1 MDKKTLKHTLSFAD
15 AFTFLKNFRYKPRNE
30 WTKDERTIFKI
41 CNFIVLSKKRINKT
55 FLAFSSLA
63 KLSDKSHYNY
73 NEVDIIKIK
82 DLLLQNLEE
91 TLQKFNKKIRLFK
104 EEDIN
109 IVQEHL
115 KKIKEENLR
124 LENENKRLN
133 FVITNYIRENELL
146 KIDEVKEILNK
157 KNIKENFKKSRKTN
171 GSREENMR
179 KFIEKWKKGLTTFE
193 INEEIV
199 NENLTVKKEL
209 KKKVKL

>member
-1 MDKKTLKHTLSFAD
+1 MDKRKQKRQLSFAD
-15 AFTFLKNFRYKPRNE
+15 AFTFLKKFRYKPRNE
-30 WTKDERTIFKI
+30 WTKEERTIFKI

-73 NEVDIIKIK
+73 NEIDILKIK
-82 DLLLQNLEE
+82 DLLLQNLEQ
-91 TLQKFNKKIRLFK
+91 TLQKFNKNIRLFK

-115 KKIKEENLR
+115 KKLKDENLR
-124 LENENKRLN
+124 LENENRRLN

-146 KIDEVKEILNK
+146 KIDEVKEILSK
-157 KNIKENFKKSRKTN
+157 KNIKEKFKKTEKTSSYRDKN
-171 GSREENMR
+171 IK

-199 NENLTVKKEL
+199 NENLAVVKEV

>member
-1 MDKKTLKHTLSFAD
+1 MDNKTKKSNLSFAD
-15 AFTFLKNFRYKPRNE
+15 AFTFLKKFRYKPRNE

-91 TLQKFNKKIRLFK
+91 TLQKFNKKIKLLK

-109 IVQEHL
+109 IVQEHF

-146 KIDEVKEILNK
+146 EIDEVKEILNK
-157 KNIKENFKKSRKTN
+157 KNLKEKFKESQKTN
-171 GSREENMR
+171 TSTDENMR

>member
-1 MDKKTLKHTLSFAD
+1 MSKKAQKHNLSFVD

-41 CNFIVLSKKRINKT
+41 CNFIVLSKKRINKV

-73 NEVDIIKIK
+73 NEADIIKIK

-91 TLQKFNKKIRLFK
+91 ALQKFNKKIKLYK

-109 IVQEHL
+109 TVQDHFI
-115 KKIKEENLR
+115 KIKEENLR

-133 FVITNYIRENELL
+133 FVITNYLREDELL
-146 KIDEVKEILNK
+146 KIDEVKELLDRK
-157 KNIKENFKKSRKTN
+157 SVREKFKKSQKTN
-171 GSREENMR
+171 APKEKNMK

-199 NENLTVKKEL
+199 KESLEIKKEL

>member
-1 MDKKTLKHTLSFAD
+1 MQKKTQNNNLSFGD

-41 CNFIVLSKKRINKT
+41 CNFIVLSKKRINKI
-55 FLAFSSLA
+55 FMGFSSLA

-73 NEVDIIKIK
+73 NEADIIKIK

-91 TLQKFNKKIRLFK
+91 ALQKFNKKIKLYK

-109 IVQEHL
+109 TVQDHFI
-115 KKIKEENLR
+115 KIKEENLR

-133 FVITNYIRENELL
+133 FVITNYIREDELL
-146 KIDEVKEILNK
+146 KIDEVKELLDRKNVK
-157 KNIKENFKKSRKTN
+157 EKFKKSHKTSASKDKNIK
-171 GSREENMR
+171 
-179 KFIEKWKKGLTTFE
+179 KFIDKWKKGLTTFE

-199 NENLTVKKEL
+199 NENLAIKKEL

>member
-1 MDKKTLKHTLSFAD
+1 MSKKAQKHNLSFVD
-15 AFTFLKNFRYKPRNE
+15 AFSFLKNFRYKPRNE

-41 CNFIVLSKKRINKT
+41 CNFIVLSKKRINKI

-73 NEVDIIKIK
+73 NEADIIKIK

-91 TLQKFNKKIRLFK
+91 ALQKFNKKIKLFK

-109 IVQEHL
+109 TVQDHFI
-115 KKIKEENLR
+115 KIKDENQR

-146 KIDEVKEILNK
+146 EIDEVKEILNK
-157 KNIKENFKKSRKTN
+157 KNIKEKIKKSQKTN
-171 GSREENMR
+171 IPRERNMR

-193 INEEIV
+193 INEEITK
-199 NENLTVKKEL
+199 ENLAVKKEL

>member
-41 CNFIVLSKKRINKT
+41 CNFIVLSKKRINKI

-91 TLQKFNKKIRLFK
+91 TLQKFNKKIKLFK
-104 EEDIN
+104 EEDIS

-115 KKIKEENLR
+115 KKLKDENLR

-133 FVITNYIRENELL
+133 FVIANYIRENELL
-146 KIDEVKEILNK
+146 EIDEVKEILSK
-157 KNIKENFKKSRKTN
+157 KNIKEKFKKSQKT
-171 GSREENMR
+171 GSYREKNMK

-193 INEEIV
+193 INEEII
-199 NENLTVKKEL
+199 NENLAVEKEL

>member
-1 MDKKTLKHTLSFAD
+1 MDKKTQKNQLSFAD
-15 AFTFLKNFRYKPRNE
+15 AFTFLKKFRYKPRNE
-30 WTKDERTIFKI
+30 WTKEERTIFKI
-41 CNFIVLSKKRINKT
+41 CNFIVLSKKRINKI

-73 NEVDIIKIK
+73 NEIDILKIK

-115 KKIKEENLR
+115 KQLKEENLR

-146 KIDEVKEILNK
+146 EIDKVKEILSK
-157 KNIKENFKKSRKTN
+157 KNIREKFKKSRKT
-171 GSREENMR
+171 GSYREKNMK

-199 NENLTVKKEL
+199 NENLAVKKEL

>member
-1 MDKKTLKHTLSFAD
+1 MDKKTQRNQLSFAD
-15 AFTFLKNFRYKPRNE
+15 AFTFLKKFRYKPRNE
-30 WTKDERTIFKI
+30 WTKEERTIFKI
-41 CNFIVLSKKRINKT
+41 CNFIVLSKKRINKI

-73 NEVDIIKIK
+73 NEIDILKIK

-115 KKIKEENLR
+115 KQLKEENLR

-146 KIDEVKEILNK
+146 EIDKVKEILSK
-157 KNIKENFKKSRKTN
+157 KNIREKFKKSRKT
-171 GSREENMR
+171 GSYREKNMK

-199 NENLTVKKEL
+199 NENLAVKKEL

>member
-1 MDKKTLKHTLSFAD
+1 MQKKTQNNNLSFVD

-41 CNFIVLSKKRINKT
+41 CNFIVLSKKRINKI
-55 FLAFSSLA
+55 FMGFSSLA

-73 NEVDIIKIK
+73 NEADIFKIK

-91 TLQKFNKKIRLFK
+91 ALQKFNKKIKLYK

-109 IVQEHL
+109 TVQDHL
-115 KKIKEENLR
+115 IKIKEENLR

-146 KIDEVKEILNK
+146 KIDEVKEILNT
-157 KNIKENFKKSRKTN
+157 KNIKEKFKKPEKT
-171 GSREENMR
+171 SVYKERNMK
-179 KFIEKWKKGLTTFE
+179 KFIEKWRKGLTTFE

-199 NENLTVKKEL
+199 NENLAVKKEL
-209 KKKVKL
+209 KKKVRL

>member
-1 MDKKTLKHTLSFAD
+1 MSKKAQKHNLSFVD
-15 AFTFLKNFRYKPRNE
+15 AFSFLKNFRYKPRNE

-41 CNFIVLSKKRINKT
+41 CNFIVLSKKRINKI

-63 KLSDKSHYNY
+63 RLSDKSHYNY
-73 NEVDIIKIK
+73 NEADIIKIK
-82 DLLLQNLEE
+82 DLLLQSLEE
-91 TLQKFNKKIRLFK
+91 ALQKFNKKIKLYK

-109 IVQEHL
+109 TVQDHFI
-115 KKIKEENLR
+115 KIKEENLR

-146 KIDEVKEILNK
+146 EIDEVKEILNK
-157 KNIKENFKKSRKTN
+157 KNVKEKIKKSQKTN
-171 GSREENMR
+171 VSRDRNIR

-193 INEEIV
+193 INEEITK
-199 NENLTVKKEL
+199 ENLAIKKEL

>member
-1 MDKKTLKHTLSFAD
+1 MDKKTQNNKLSFAD
-15 AFTFLKNFRYKPRNE
+15 AFTFLKKFRYKPRNE
-30 WTKDERTIFKI
+30 WTKEERTIFKI

-73 NEVDIIKIK
+73 NEIDILKIK

-115 KKIKEENLR
+115 KQLKEENLR

-146 KIDEVKEILNK
+146 KIDDVKEILSK
-157 KNIKENFKKSRKTN
+157 KNIKEKLRKSQKT
-171 GSREENMR
+171 SSYREENIK

-199 NENLTVKKEL
+199 NENLAVVKEV

>member
-1 MDKKTLKHTLSFAD
+1 MNREIQKSKLSFAD
-15 AFTFLKNFRYKPRNE
+15 AFAFLKKFRYKPRSE
-30 WTKDERTIFKI
+30 WTKEERTIFKI
-41 CNFIVLSKKRINKT
+41 CNFIVLSKKRINKI

-109 IVQEHL
+109 TVQEHL

-133 FVITNYIRENELL
+133 FVITNFIRENELL
-146 KIDEVKEILNK
+146 EIDEVKEILNRK
-157 KNIKENFKKSRKTN
+157 KIKEKFKKSQKT
-171 GSREENMR
+171 GTLRGENMK

-199 NENLTVKKEL
+199 NENLAVKKEL

>member
-1 MDKKTLKHTLSFAD
+1 MDKKTQNNKFSFAD
-15 AFTFLKNFRYKPRNE
+15 AFTFLKKFRYKPRNE
-30 WTKDERTIFKI
+30 WTKEERTIFKI

-73 NEVDIIKIK
+73 NEIDILKIK

-91 TLQKFNKKIRLFK
+91 TLQKFNKNIRLFK

-109 IVQEHL
+109 IVQGHL
-115 KKIKEENLR
+115 KKLKDENLR
-124 LENENKRLN
+124 LENENRRLN

-146 KIDEVKEILNK
+146 KIDEVKEILSK
-157 KNIKENFKKSRKTN
+157 KNIKEKFKKSEKTSSYRDKN
-171 GSREENMR
+171 IK

-199 NENLTVKKEL
+199 NENLAVVKEV

>member
-1 MDKKTLKHTLSFAD
+1 MQKKTQNNKLSFLD

-41 CNFIVLSKKRINKT
+41 CNFIVLSKKRINKI

-73 NEVDIIKIK
+73 SEVDIVKIK

-91 TLQKFNKKIRLFK
+91 ALQKFNKKIKLYK

-109 IVQEHL
+109 TVQDHL
-115 KKIKEENLR
+115 IKIKEENLR
-124 LENENKRLN
+124 LEGENKRLN

-146 KIDEVKEILNK
+146 KIDEVKEILNT
-157 KNIKENFKKSRKTN
+157 KNIKEKFKKPEKT
-171 GSREENMR
+171 SVSKERNMK
-179 KFIEKWKKGLTTFE
+179 KFIEKWRKGLTTFE

>member
-1 MDKKTLKHTLSFAD
+1 MDKKTQKHQLSFAD
-15 AFTFLKNFRYKPRNE
+15 AFTFLKKFRYKPRNE
-30 WTKDERTIFKI
+30 WTKEERTIFKI
-41 CNFIVLSKKRINKT
+41 CNFIVLSKKRINKI

-73 NEVDIIKIK
+73 NEIDILKIK
-82 DLLLQNLEE
+82 DLLLQSLEE

-115 KKIKEENLR
+115 KKLKDENLR
-124 LENENKRLN
+124 LENENRRLN

-146 KIDEVKEILNK
+146 KIDEVKEILSK
-157 KNIKENFKKSRKTN
+157 KNIKEKFKKSEKTSSYRDKN
-171 GSREENMR
+171 IK

-199 NENLTVKKEL
+199 NENLAVVKEV

>member
-41 CNFIVLSKKRINKT
+41 CNFIVLSKKRINKI

-91 TLQKFNKKIRLFK
+91 TLQKFNKKIKLFK

-146 KIDEVKEILNK
+146 KIDEVKEILNR
-157 KNIKENFKKSRKTN
+157 KNIKENFKKSQKTN
-171 GSREENMR
+171 SSREENMR

>member
-1 MDKKTLKHTLSFAD
+1 MEKKAQNNKLSFAD
-15 AFTFLKNFRYKPRNE
+15 AFSFLKKFRYKPRNE
-30 WTKDERTIFKI
+30 WTKEERTIFKI

-73 NEVDIIKIK
+73 NEIDILKIK
-82 DLLLQNLEE
+82 DLLLQNLEQ
-91 TLQKFNKKIRLFK
+91 TLQKFNKNIRLFK

-115 KKIKEENLR
+115 KKLKDENLR
-124 LENENKRLN
+124 LENENRRLN

-146 KIDEVKEILNK
+146 KIDEVKEILSK
-157 KNIKENFKKSRKTN
+157 KNIKEKFRKSQKTSSYRDKN
-171 GSREENMR
+171 IK

-199 NENLTVKKEL
+199 NENLAVVKEV

>member
-1 MDKKTLKHTLSFAD
+1 MQKKTQNNNLSFVD

-41 CNFIVLSKKRINKT
+41 CNFIVLSKKRINKI
-55 FLAFSSLA
+55 FMGFSSLA

-91 TLQKFNKKIRLFK
+91 ALQKFNKKIKLYK

-109 IVQEHL
+109 TVQDHL
-115 KKIKEENLR
+115 IKIKEENLR

-133 FVITNYIRENELL
+133 FVITNYIREDELL
-146 KIDEVKEILNK
+146 KIDKVKEILNT
-157 KNIKENFKKSRKTN
+157 KNIEEKSKKSKKTN
-171 GSREENMR
+171 VPRERNMK
-179 KFIEKWKKGLTTFE
+179 KFIEKWSKGLTTFE

-199 NENLTVKKEL
+199 NENLIVKKEL

>member
-1 MDKKTLKHTLSFAD
+1 MSKKAQKHNLSFVD

-41 CNFIVLSKKRINKT
+41 CNFIVLSKKRINKI

-63 KLSDKSHYNY
+63 RLSDKSHYNY
-73 NEVDIIKIK
+73 NEADIIKIK
-82 DLLLQNLEE
+82 DLLLQSLEE
-91 TLQKFNKKIRLFK
+91 ALQKFNKKIKLYK

-109 IVQEHL
+109 TVQDHFI
-115 KKIKEENLR
+115 KIKEENLR

-146 KIDEVKEILNK
+146 EIDEVKEILNK
-157 KNIKENFKKSRKTN
+157 KNVKEKIKKSQKTN
-171 GSREENMR
+171 VSRDRNIR

-193 INEEIV
+193 INEEITK
-199 NENLTVKKEL
+199 ENLAIKKEL

>member
-1 MDKKTLKHTLSFAD
+1 MSKKAQKHNLSFVD
-15 AFTFLKNFRYKPRNE
+15 AFSFLKNFRYKPRNE

-41 CNFIVLSKKRINKT
+41 CNFIVLSKKRINKI

-63 KLSDKSHYNY
+63 RLSDKSHYNY
-73 NEVDIIKIK
+73 NEADIIKIK
-82 DLLLQNLEE
+82 DLLLQSLEE
-91 TLQKFNKKIRLFK
+91 ALQKFNKKIKLYK

-109 IVQEHL
+109 TVQDHFI
-115 KKIKEENLR
+115 KIKEENLR

-146 KIDEVKEILNK
+146 EIDEVKQILNK
-157 KNIKENFKKSRKTN
+157 KNAKEKIKKSQKTN
-171 GSREENMR
+171 ISREINMK

-193 INEEIV
+193 INKEISE
-199 NENLTVKKEL
+199 ENLAVKKEL

>member
-1 MDKKTLKHTLSFAD
+1 MDKKTQKHQLSFAD
-15 AFTFLKNFRYKPRNE
+15 AFTFLKKFRYKPRNE
-30 WTKDERTIFKI
+30 WTKEERTIFKI

-73 NEVDIIKIK
+73 NEIDILKIK
-82 DLLLQNLEE
+82 DLLLQNLEQ
-91 TLQKFNKKIRLFK
+91 TLQKFNKNIRLFK

-115 KKIKEENLR
+115 KKLKDENLR
-124 LENENKRLN
+124 LENENRRLN

-146 KIDEVKEILNK
+146 KIDEVKEILSK
-157 KNIKENFKKSRKTN
+157 KNIKEKFKKSEKTSSYRDKN
-171 GSREENMR
+171 IK

-193 INEEIV
+193 INDEII
-199 NENLTVKKEL
+199 NESLAVKKEL

>member
-1 MDKKTLKHTLSFAD
+1 MDKKTQRNQLSFAD
-15 AFTFLKNFRYKPRNE
+15 AFTFLKKFRYKPRNE
-30 WTKDERTIFKI
+30 WTKEERTIFKI
-41 CNFIVLSKKRINKT
+41 CNFIVLSKKRINKI

-73 NEVDIIKIK
+73 NEIDILKIK
-82 DLLLQNLEE
+82 DLLLQSLEE
-91 TLQKFNKKIRLFK
+91 TLQKFNKKIKLFK

-115 KKIKEENLR
+115 KKLKDENLR

-133 FVITNYIRENELL
+133 FVIANYIRENELL
-146 KIDEVKEILNK
+146 EIDEVKEILSK
-157 KNIKENFKKSRKTN
+157 KNIKEKFKKSQKT
-171 GSREENMR
+171 GSYREKNMK

-193 INEEIV
+193 INEEII
-199 NENLTVKKEL
+199 NENLAVKKEL

>member
-1 MDKKTLKHTLSFAD
+1 MNREIQKSKLSFAD
-15 AFTFLKNFRYKPRNE
+15 AFAFLKKFRYKPRSE
-30 WTKDERTIFKI
+30 WTKEERTIFKI
-41 CNFIVLSKKRINKT
+41 CNFIVLSKKRINKV

-73 NEVDIIKIK
+73 NEADIIKIK

-91 TLQKFNKKIRLFK
+91 ALQKFNKKIKLYK

-109 IVQEHL
+109 TVQDHFI
-115 KKIKEENLR
+115 KIKEENLR
-124 LENENKRLN
+124 LENENQRLN
-133 FVITNYIRENELL
+133 FVITNYLREDELL
-146 KIDEVKEILNK
+146 KIDEVKELLDRK
-157 KNIKENFKKSRKTN
+157 SVREKFKKSQKTN
-171 GSREENMR
+171 APKEKNMK

-199 NENLTVKKEL
+199 NESLAIKKEL

>member
-1 MDKKTLKHTLSFAD
+1 MNKKSQKPNLSFVD

-30 WTKDERTIFKI
+30 WTKEERTIFKI

-73 NEVDIIKIK
+73 NEIDILKIK

-91 TLQKFNKKIRLFK
+91 TLQKFNKNIRLLK

-115 KKIKEENLR
+115 KKLKDENLR
-124 LENENKRLN
+124 LENENRRLN

-146 KIDEVKEILNK
+146 KIDEVKEILSK
-157 KNIKENFKKSRKTN
+157 KNIKKKFKKSQKTSSYRDKN
-171 GSREENMR
+171 IK

-199 NENLTVKKEL
+199 NENLAVVKEV

>member
-1 MDKKTLKHTLSFAD
+1 MDNKNLKSNLSFAD
-15 AFTFLKNFRYKPRNE
+15 AFTFLKQFRYKPRNE
-30 WTKDERTIFKI
+30 WTKDERTIYKI

-91 TLQKFNKKIRLFK
+91 TLQKFNKKIKLFK

-146 KIDEVKEILNK
+146 KIDEVKEILNR
-157 KNIKENFKKSRKTN
+157 KNIKEKFKKSQKTN
-171 GSREENMR
+171 TSREENMK

-199 NENLTVKKEL
+199 NENLAVKKEL

>member
-1 MDKKTLKHTLSFAD
+1 MQKKTQNNNLSFVD

-41 CNFIVLSKKRINKT
+41 CNFIVLSKKRINKI
-55 FLAFSSLA
+55 FLGFSSLA

-73 NEVDIIKIK
+73 NEADIIKIK

-91 TLQKFNKKIRLFK
+91 ALQKFNKKIKLYK

-109 IVQEHL
+109 TVQDHL
-115 KKIKEENLR
+115 IKIKEENLR

-146 KIDEVKEILNK
+146 KIDEVKEILNT
-157 KNIKENFKKSRKTN
+157 KNIREKFKKTQKT
-171 GSREENMR
+171 SVSKERNMK
-179 KFIEKWKKGLTTFE
+179 KFIEKWRKGLTTYE

-199 NENLTVKKEL
+199 TENLTVKKEL

>member
-1 MDKKTLKHTLSFAD
+1 MSKKAQKHNLSFVD
-15 AFTFLKNFRYKPRNE
+15 AFSFLKNFRYKPRNE

-41 CNFIVLSKKRINKT
+41 CNFIVLSKKRINKI

-73 NEVDIIKIK
+73 NEADIIKIK

-91 TLQKFNKKIRLFK
+91 ALQKFNKKIKLFK

-109 IVQEHL
+109 TVQDHFI
-115 KKIKEENLR
+115 KIKDENQR

-146 KIDEVKEILNK
+146 EIDEVKEILNK
-157 KNIKENFKKSRKTN
+157 KNVKEKIKKSQKTN
-171 GSREENMR
+171 VSRDRNIR

-193 INEEIV
+193 INEEITK
-199 NENLTVKKEL
+199 ENLAIKKEL

>member
-1 MDKKTLKHTLSFAD
+1 MSSENQKNQLSFAD
-15 AFTFLKNFRYKPRNE
+15 AFTFLKKFRYKPRNQ

-41 CNFIVLSKKRINKT
+41 CNFIVLSKKRINKI

-73 NEVDIIKIK
+73 NETDILKIK

-91 TLQKFNKKIRLFK
+91 ALQRFSKKIKLYK
-104 EEDIN
+104 EEDIHA
-109 IVQEHL
+109 VQEYL

-133 FVITNYIRENELL
+133 FIITNYIRENELL
-146 KIDEVKEILNK
+146 EINEVKEILNK
-157 KNIKENFKKSRKTN
+157 KNVKEKLKKSSKS
-171 GSREENMR
+171 GSLRDKNMK
-179 KFIEKWKKGLTTFE
+179 KFIEKWREGLTTFE
-193 INEEIV
+193 INEEIIK
-199 NENLTVKKEL
+199 ENLAVKKEL

>member
-1 MDKKTLKHTLSFAD
+1 MDKKTQNNKLSFAD
-15 AFTFLKNFRYKPRNE
+15 AFTFLKKFRYKPRNE
-30 WTKDERTIFKI
+30 WTKEERTIFKI

-73 NEVDIIKIK
+73 NEIDILKIK
-82 DLLLQNLEE
+82 DLLLQNLEQ
-91 TLQKFNKKIRLFK
+91 TLQKFNKNIRLFK

-115 KKIKEENLR
+115 KKLKDENLR
-124 LENENKRLN
+124 LENENRRLN

-146 KIDEVKEILNK
+146 KIDEVKEILSK
-157 KNIKENFKKSRKTN
+157 KNIKEKFKKTEKTSSYRDKN
-171 GSREENMR
+171 IK

-199 NENLTVKKEL
+199 NENLAVVKEV

>member
-1 MDKKTLKHTLSFAD
+1 MSKKAQKHNLSFVD

-41 CNFIVLSKKRINKT
+41 CNFIVLSKKRINKI

-73 NEVDIIKIK
+73 NEADIIKIK

-91 TLQKFNKKIRLFK
+91 ALQKFNKKIKLFK

-109 IVQEHL
+109 TVQDHFI
-115 KKIKEENLR
+115 KIKDENQR

-146 KIDEVKEILNK
+146 EIDEVKEILNK
-157 KNIKENFKKSRKTN
+157 KNIKEKIKKSQKTN
-171 GSREENMR
+171 IPREKNMK

-193 INEEIV
+193 INEEITK
-199 NENLTVKKEL
+199 ENLAVKKEL
-209 KKKVKL
+209 KKKIKL

>member
-1 MDKKTLKHTLSFAD
+1 MDKKTQKNNLSFAD
-15 AFTFLKNFRYKPRNE
+15 AFTFLKKFRYKPRNE

-55 FLAFSSLA
+55 FLAFSSLG

-73 NEVDIIKIK
+73 NEADITKIK

-91 TLQKFNKKIRLFK
+91 NLQKFNKGIKLFK

-133 FVITNYIRENELL
+133 FVITNYIKENELL
-146 KIDEVKEILNK
+146 KIDEVKEILNRK
-157 KNIKENFKKSRKTN
+157 KIKEKFKKSQKTN
-171 GSREENMR
+171 TSREENMR

-199 NENLTVKKEL
+199 NENLAVVKEV

>member
-1 MDKKTLKHTLSFAD
+1 MSKKAQKHNLSFVD

-55 FLAFSSLA
+55 FLAFSSLG

-73 NEVDIIKIK
+73 NEADIINIK

-91 TLQKFNKKIRLFK
+91 ALQKFNKKIKLYK

-109 IVQEHL
+109 TVQDHFI
-115 KKIKEENLR
+115 KIKDENQR
-124 LENENKRLN
+124 LENENIRLN

-146 KIDEVKEILNK
+146 EIDEVKEILNK
-157 KNIKENFKKSRKTN
+157 KNVKEKIKKSQKTN
-171 GSREENMR
+171 IPREKNMK

-193 INEEIV
+193 INEEITK
-199 NENLTVKKEL
+199 ENLAVKKEL
-209 KKKVKL
+209 KKKIKL

>member
-1 MDKKTLKHTLSFAD
+1 MEKKAQNNKLSFAD
-15 AFTFLKNFRYKPRNE
+15 AFSFLKKFRYKPRNE
-30 WTKDERTIFKI
+30 WTKEERTIFKI

-73 NEVDIIKIK
+73 NEIDILKIK

-91 TLQKFNKKIRLFK
+91 TLQKFNKNIRLLK

-115 KKIKEENLR
+115 KKLKDENLR
-124 LENENKRLN
+124 LENENRRLN

-146 KIDEVKEILNK
+146 KIDEVKEILSK
-157 KNIKENFKKSRKTN
+157 KNIKEKLRKSQKT
-171 GSREENMR
+171 SSYREENIK

-199 NENLTVKKEL
+199 NENLAVVKEV

>member
-41 CNFIVLSKKRINKT
+41 CNFIVLSKKRINKI
-55 FLAFSSLA
+55 FLAFGSLA

-73 NEVDIIKIK
+73 NEADIIKIK

-91 TLQKFNKKIRLFK
+91 ALQKFNKKIRLYK

-109 IVQEHL
+109 TVQEHL

-133 FVITNYIRENELL
+133 FIITNYVRENELL
-146 KIDEVKEILNK
+146 EINEVKEILNK
-157 KNIKENFKKSRKTN
+157 ENIKEKFKKSRKT
-171 GSREENMR
+171 GSPSGRNMK
-179 KFIEKWKKGLTTFE
+179 KFIEKWRKGLTTFE
-193 INEEIV
+193 IDEEIIK
-199 NENLTVKKEL
+199 ENLAIKKEL

>member
-1 MDKKTLKHTLSFAD
+1 MSKKAQKHNLSFLD

-41 CNFIVLSKKRINKT
+41 CNFIVLSKKRINKI

-73 NEVDIIKIK
+73 NEADIIKIK

-91 TLQKFNKKIRLFK
+91 ALQKFNKKIKLYK

-109 IVQEHL
+109 TVQDHFI
-115 KKIKEENLR
+115 KIKEENLR

-146 KIDEVKEILNK
+146 EIDEVKQILNK
-157 KNIKENFKKSRKTN
+157 KNVKEKIKKSQKTN
-171 GSREENMR
+171 ISREINMK

-193 INEEIV
+193 INKEITE
-199 NENLTVKKEL
+199 ENLAVKKEL